1 MPSRTTRS
9 TRTPSRLVNAVSFL
23 YRAPLGPELKSLLL
37 RQHLKS
43 DPTEP
48 PETPRE
54 DPEGGGDEE
63 AGGEAEAEGE
73 GEAQKLQRP
82 TSASSS
88 RLKPKLPP
96 LEKPADD

>member
-1 MPSRTTRS
+1 MFLAENGGTLQVRPIKS
-9 TRTPSRLVNAVSFL
+9 VS
-23 YRAPLGPELKSLLL
+23 LL

-63 AGGEAEAEGE
+63 AGGEAEAEAEGE
-73 GEAQKLQRP
+73 GQKLQRP

>member
-1 MPSRTTRS
+1 MPSRITRC
-9 TRTPSRLVNAVSFL
+9 TRTPLRLVNALCFS
-23 YRAPLGPELKSLLL
+23 YCAPLGIELKSVSLL

-48 PETPRE
+48 PDTPRE

-63 AGGEAEAEGE
+63 AGGGGEGE
-73 GEAQKLQRP
+73 GQKLARP

>member
-1 MPSRTTRS
+1 M
-9 TRTPSRLVNAVSFL
+9 VNAVSFL

-48 PETPRE
+48 PDTPRE

-63 AGGEAEAEGE
+63 AGGGGEGE
-73 GEAQKLQRP
+73 GQKLARP

>member
-1 MPSRTTRS
+1 M
-9 TRTPSRLVNAVSFL
+9 
-23 YRAPLGPELKSLLL
+23 YCAPLGLELKSVSLL

-48 PETPRE
+48 PDTPRE

-63 AGGEAEAEGE
+63 AGGGGEEG
-73 GEAQKLQRP
+73 QKLPRP